1 MNPYFK
7 MVLLL
12 ASVLVSLGIILP
24 YLFSGS
30 TFMVFTGFVYLILFP
45 WVLWRFCAGKLVLDS
60 SDIVIGKED
69 K

>member
-7 MVLLL
+7 LVLLL
-12 ASVLVSLGIILP
+12 GSALVSFGLILP
-24 YLFSGS
+24 YLFSGD
-30 TFMVFTGFVYLILFP
+30 TFMVITGFVYLILYP
-45 WVLWRFCAGKLVLDS
+45 WVVWKLCAGKLVLDS

>member
-7 MVLLL
+7 LVLLL
-12 ASVLVSLGIILP
+12 GSVLVSIGLILP

-30 TFMVFTGFVYLILFP
+30 TFMVFLGFVYIILYP
-45 WVLWRFCAGKLVLDS
+45 WVVWRLCAGKLELDS
-60 SDIVIGKED
+60 SNIVIGKED